1 MSGILEQLEAKPVPK
16 SRERVKIVIPKEAK
30 VQIKTKII
38 DRSKG
43 DFDRS
48 AIMTRLKQRGLS
60 VPKMK
65 QKDKIRVL
73 TEALVDDSGP
83 STKEIEEVTTVEEA
97 KEQKKPVV
105 KIKGKI
111 KIKKLGKIKL
121 KTSKKIKK
129 GTITAIAQPE
139 TTSVKPAVRVRLPKR
154 VSVRRSEV
162 PPAIISFERGLNER
176 LPVAQPSVNIRS
188 GAYYRNNREIFVNF
202 INSLFAP
209 YKDELNAEGSSV
221 TCDTLREAKSGEFS
235 LLTHQSIVR
244 DYINLYTPYR
254 GLLLYHGLGAGK
266 TCASIAIAEGFQ
278 NPMHVIIMTPASLR
292 QNYQNEIK
300 KCGNAMYRINQY
312 WEFVSNDGS
321 AQKTSILAKMLSITE
336 AFVRKHD
343 GAWFV
348 NVAKEPNYEDLGT
361 QEKMVLNDQI
371 DEMIRAKYQFIN
383 YNGLQK
389 QHLASLTNSGKINPF
404 DNRVVI
410 IDEAHNFVSRIVN
423 KLNKPN
429 SLSMKLY
436 DYLLSAENCRIVLLT
451 GTPII
456 NYPNEL
462 GILFNILRGYIRT
475 YRFKLS
481 IRQKGKVN
489 QKTIEEALGRFNV
502 QDYVEYNPSSDE
514 LIVTRNP
521 FGFVNTRNRD
531 GLYEGIRLDRQGN
544 MATKKFIGI
553 ITNKLED
560 ADIGVIKVTEDPP
573 YKALPDTLD
582 GFKAMFINP
591 KDNSFK
597 NNNLFKR
604 RILGLTSYFRSA
616 AEELMPAFDI
626 ENDLIVELIPMSNYQ
641 FGLYETA
648 RSEERKMELRNARK
662 RKGGDGK
669 YEDSVST
676 YRIFSRAFCNF
687 VFPPEIGRPK
697 PREGEEISAVIK
709 RDANEDILDIVSLQE
724 EVANVDGKYEQ
735 DDIASLEDERKT
747 TRDGNYEKRI
757 KQAIEALKAK
767 AGEYLS
773 PKGLDIYSRKF
784 LALLEN
790 INNNS
795 GSHLIYSQFRTLEG
809 IGIFSMVLDQNGYAP
824 FEIKQVEQ
832 TDEQG
837 NKKLVW
843 RIIVKRGDED
853 KPKYALYTGTETAEI
868 KEMMRLIFNGDWEK
882 LPNSLKESLNLAA
895 PNNNRGEIIKIF
907 MITSSGAEGISLKNV
922 RYVHIMEPYWHPV
935 RMEQVIGRARRICS
949 HEGLPEEERNVK
961 VHLYLMRFTD
971 EQLVPAVAQGGMASK
986 GLLEKDVS
994 KLDKTTPLTSDQ
1006 ALYEISNIKEEIN
1019 KQLLRAVK
1027 ESAFDCAL
1035 HAKAGDKEP
1044 LICMSFGNPNPS
1056 TFTTTPALTVERNFD
1071 KEQKRNLKKIT
1082 WRAIEI
1088 TISGKKYAFK
1098 PDRKKSKTGEVYDLE
1113 SYHRAKRRGGQ
1124 AIIVGRLIKDPK
1136 TKRLA
1141 FKKI

>member
-1 MSGILEQLEAKPVPK
+1 M
-16 SRERVKIVIPKEAK
+16 
-30 VQIKTKII
+30 
-38 DRSKG
+38 
-43 DFDRS
+43 
-48 AIMTRLKQRGLS
+48 
-60 VPKMK
+60 
-65 QKDKIRVL
+65 
-73 TEALVDDSGP
+73 
-83 STKEIEEVTTVEEA
+83 
-97 KEQKKPVV
+97 
-105 KIKGKI
+105 
-111 KIKKLGKIKL
+111 
-121 KTSKKIKK
+121 
-129 GTITAIAQPE
+129 
-139 TTSVKPAVRVRLPKR
+139 
-154 VSVRRSEV
+154 
-162 PPAIISFERGLNER
+162 
-176 LPVAQPSVNIRS
+176 
-188 GAYYRNNREIFVNF
+188 
-202 INSLFAP
+202 
-209 YKDELNAEGSSV
+209 
-221 TCDTLREAKSGEFS
+221 
-235 LLTHQSIVR
+235 
-244 DYINLYTPYR
+244 
-254 GLLLYHGLGAGK
+254 
-266 TCASIAIAEGFQ
+266 
-278 NPMHVIIMTPASLR
+278 
-292 QNYQNEIK
+292 
-300 KCGNAMYRINQY
+300 
-312 WEFVSNDGS
+312 
-321 AQKTSILAKMLSITE
+321 
-336 AFVRKHD
+336 
-343 GAWFV
+343 
-348 NVAKEPNYEDLGT
+348 
-361 QEKMVLNDQI
+361 
-371 DEMIRAKYQFIN
+371 
-383 YNGLQK
+383 
-389 QHLASLTNSGKINPF
+389 
-404 DNRVVI
+404 I

-560 ADIGVIKVTEDPP
+560 ADIGVIKVTEDPHIKP
-573 YKALPDTLD
+573 YLILWMDLKLL
-582 GFKAMFINP
+582 FINP

-648 RSEERKMELRNARK
+648 RSEERKMELRNARR

-735 DDIASLEDERKT
+735 DDISALEDGRKT
-747 TRDGNYEKRI
+747 NRDGNYEKRI
-757 KQAIEALKAK
+757 KQAIDALKAN

-790 INNNS
+790 INNNT

-824 FEIKQVEQ
+824 FQIKQVDE
-832 TDEQG
+832 TDDQG
-837 NKKLVW
+837 NKKLVG
-843 RIIVKRGDED
+843 V
-853 KPKYALYTGTETAEI
+853 
-868 KEMMRLIFNGDWEK
+868 
-882 LPNSLKESLNLAA
+882 
-895 PNNNRGEIIKIF
+895 
-907 MITSSGAEGISLKNV
+907 
-922 RYVHIMEPYWHPV
+922 
-935 RMEQVIGRARRICS
+935 
-949 HEGLPEEERNVK
+949 
-961 VHLYLMRFTD
+961 
-971 EQLVPAVAQGGMASK
+971 
-986 GLLEKDVS
+986 LL
-994 KLDKTTPLTSDQ
+994 
-1006 ALYEISNIKEEIN
+1006 
-1019 KQLLRAVK
+1019 
-1027 ESAFDCAL
+1027 
-1035 HAKAGDKEP
+1035 
-1044 LICMSFGNPNPS
+1044 
-1056 TFTTTPALTVERNFD
+1056 
-1071 KEQKRNLKKIT
+1071 
-1082 WRAIEI
+1082 
-1088 TISGKKYAFK
+1088 
-1098 PDRKKSKTGEVYDLE
+1098 
-1113 SYHRAKRRGGQ
+1113 
-1124 AIIVGRLIKDPK
+1124 
-1136 TKRLA
+1136 
-1141 FKKI
+1141 